1 MLLNRTSRNS
11 RSRDKTDWELHRND
25 FLHWMLLR
33 AFFYAIIRGLAQCA
47 QPAHHQGTLNSFM
60 ACSQGP
66 FLPEKAVGLTNWS
79 GSDSSF
85 LSCSAPSNDPGVG
98 AHGGQCHSKRKSLWQ
113 QKTAATSREIYA
125 ACSLPKHM
133 GEMAAFRSRG
143 LTAEL
148 LHVCKTL
155 RTHRKYISLAQAV
168 TCNLFLL
175 ISEDKEPCQARE
187 TACHC
192 LGSGGLWWGKNSRK
206 NNSRQPPLKKQDHE
220 LQ

>member
-1 MLLNRTSRNS
+1 MCPTC
-11 RSRDKTDWELHRND
+11 TP
-25 FLHWMLLR
+25 
-33 AFFYAIIRGLAQCA
+33 Y
-47 QPAHHQGTLNSFM
+47 QGTLNSFM

-66 FLPEKAVGLTNWS
+66 FLPEKAAGLTNRS

-155 RTHRKYISLAQAV
+155 RRHRKYISLAQAV
-168 TCNLFLL
+168 TRDLFLL

-192 LGSGGLWWGKNSRK
+192 LGSGGLWWGKQQEK
-206 NNSRQPPLKKQDHE
+206 
-220 LQ
+220 